1 MSKYQ
6 ALFETLRQQIEDETY
21 PYGSYLPSENELLK
35 LYGASRDTVRKGLAL
50 LVKEAYIKKEHGK
63 GSLVI
68 YRAPLASISSPKEER
83 KPKQEQEIHGSFP
96 VKEVESSLIKADA
109 MQAYLLHTKT
119 GALLQKYIRIYYSDQ
134 EKIALETQLIFQEEH
149 PLADEKEASALRKE
163 MTCIKVRQKE
173 KEMLDLQ
180 EFDMLVCVRTLAY
193 TKEGAIGFYKEVL
206 YRPDKFRFVEYTK
219 QPI

>member
-6 ALFETLRQQIEDETY
+6 ALFETLRRQIEDETY

-68 YRAPLASISSPKEER
+68 YRAALSGIPSQKEEP
-83 KPKQEQEIHGSFP
+83 KPPQEQEISESFEI
-96 VKEVESSLIKADA
+96 KEFQNCLVQADV
-109 MQAYLLHTKT
+109 MQAYLLRAKIGTP
-119 GALLQKYIRIYYSDQ
+119 LQKHVRIYYSDQ
-134 EKIALETQLIFQEEH
+134 KKIALETQLILAQEVS
-149 PLADEKEASALRKE
+149 LFDENKASALRKE
-163 MTCIKVRQKE
+163 ITCMKARQKE
-173 KEMLDLQ
+173 KEILDLQ

-193 TKEGAIGFYKEVL
+193 AKDGTIGSYKEVL
-206 YRPDKFRFVEYTK
+206 YRPDKFRFVEHTK
-219 QPI
+219 QPL